1 MNKSD
6 KDSYQGFIDDQLSK
20 IRSQVE
26 NKSEKEGKKNE
37 IEQNQSKG
45 KEVKFDLNTYM
56 NMGLSRVEAESF
68 IACLKTQEFL
78 SNKMLS
84 TNKPTENGGH
94 Q

>member
-1 MNKSD
+1 MGLCL
-6 KDSYQGFIDDQLSK
+6 YIHSK
-20 IRSQVE
+20 IYIPQPDTLSTVNTRPVWYLHC
-26 NKSEKEGKKNE
+26 
-37 IEQNQSKG
+37 NQSKG
-45 KEVKFDLNTYM
+45 KEVKFDLNTYV